1 MSTTSYAYIP
11 LIKDY
16 INQSFPYAST
26 GQGRM
31 SFKSDTLYSYKSK
44 LFQRIAPNT
53 YILDVAIS
61 KYSVTTVKHTM
72 RILQAVPSNTTI
84 YRTYIDND
92 PISNVVDYISDIK
105 YLISKFTR
113 ARSTKPQWQ
122 KQINRTY
129 AELQS
134 YIEFYKLDKRTAAYR
149 QFKKL
154 FAIMFE
160 AKCL

>member
-1 MSTTSYAYIP
+1 MSYDYTT
-11 LIKDY
+11 LIYDY
-16 INQSFPYAST
+16 INQSAPNGST
-26 GQGRM
+26 AQGRM
-31 SFKSDTLYSYKSK
+31 SFKGDTLYSYKSK

-61 KYSVTTVKHTM
+61 KYSITTAKHTM
-72 RILQAVPSNTTI
+72 RILQTMPSNTVI

-92 PISNVVDYISDIK
+92 PISNVIDYVSDIK

-122 KQINRTY
+122 KHIHRTY

-149 QFKKL
+149 QFKQL

-160 AKCL
+160 AKVL

>member
-1 MSTTSYAYIP
+1 MSYNYTT
-11 LIKDY
+11 LIYNY

-26 GQGRM
+26 AEGRM
-31 SFKSDTLYSYKSK
+31 SFKGDILYSYKSK

-61 KYSVTTVKHTM
+61 KYSITTAKHTN
-72 RILQAVPSNTTI
+72 RILYVMPSNVTI
-84 YRTYIDND
+84 YRTYIDQ
-92 PISNVVDYISDIK
+92 PIQQNIINYISDIK

-113 ARSTKPQWQ
+113 ARNTKFQWQ
-122 KQINRTY
+122 KHIHKSY

-149 QFKKL
+149 QFKQL
-154 FAIMFE
+154 FAVMFE

>member
-1 MSTTSYAYIP
+1 MSYDYTT
-11 LIKDY
+11 LICNY
-16 INQSFPYAST
+16 INQSVPIDST
-26 GQGRM
+26 AQGRM
-31 SFKSDTLYSYKSK
+31 SFKGDTLYSYKSK

-61 KYSVTTVKHTM
+61 KYSVTTAKHTM
-72 RILQAVPSNTTI
+72 RILRAMPSNAII
-84 YRTYIDND
+84 YRTYIDQ
-92 PISNVVDYISDIK
+92 PIQQNVLSYISDIR
-105 YLISKFTR
+105 YLISKFTK
-113 ARSTKPQWQ
+113 ARNTKPQWQ

-129 AELQS
+129 TELQS
-134 YIEFYKLDKRTAAYR
+134 YIEFYKVDKRTTAYK

>member
-1 MSTTSYAYIP
+1 MSYNYTT
-11 LIKDY
+11 LIDNY
-16 INQSFPYAST
+16 INQSAPIGST
-26 GQGRM
+26 AEGRM
-31 SFKSDTLYSYKSK
+31 SFKGDTLYSYKSK

-61 KYSVTTVKHTM
+61 KYSITTAKHTNC
-72 RILQAVPSNTTI
+72 ILQTMPSNTVI

-92 PISNVVDYISDIK
+92 PISNVIDYISDIK

-113 ARSTKPQWQ
+113 ARNTKFQWQ
-122 KQINRTY
+122 KHIHRTY

-149 QFKKL
+149 QFKQL
-154 FAIMFE
+154 FTIMFE

>member
-1 MSTTSYAYIP
+1 MSYNYDT
-11 LIKDY
+11 LINNY
-16 INQSFPYAST
+16 INQSAPDGST
-26 GQGRM
+26 AQGRM
-31 SFKSDTLYSYKSK
+31 SFKGDTLYSYKSK

-61 KYSVTTVKHTM
+61 KYSVTTAKHTM
-72 RILQAVPSNTTI
+72 RILRAMPSNVTI

-92 PISNVVDYISDIK
+92 PISNVINYISDIK

-113 ARSTKPQWQ
+113 ARNTKFQWQ

-134 YIEFYKLDKRTAAYR
+134 YIEFYKLDKRTTAYK

>member
-1 MSTTSYAYIP
+1 MSYNYDT
-11 LIKDY
+11 LINDY
-16 INQSFPYAST
+16 INQSAPTGST
-26 GQGRM
+26 AQGRV
-31 SFKSDTLYSYKSK
+31 SFKGNTLYSYKSK

-53 YILDVAIS
+53 YVLDVAIS
-61 KYSVTTVKHTM
+61 KYSVTTAKHTM
-72 RILQAVPSNTTI
+72 RILRDMPSNATI

-105 YLISKFTR
+105 YLISKFIK

-134 YIEFYKLDKRTAAYR
+134 YIEFYKLDKRTTAYR
-149 QFKKL
+149 QFKQL
-154 FAIMFE
+154 FTIMFE
-160 AKCL
+160 AKCI

>member
-1 MSTTSYAYIP
+1 MSYNYDS
-11 LIKDY
+11 LITDY
-16 INQSFPYAST
+16 INQSAPDGST
-26 GQGRM
+26 AQGRM
-31 SFKSDTLYSYKSK
+31 SFKGDILYSYKSK

-61 KYSVTTVKHTM
+61 KYSVTTAKHTM
-72 RILQAVPSNTTI
+72 RILRAMPSNATI

-92 PISNVVDYISDIK
+92 PISNVIDYVSDVK

-113 ARSTKPQWQ
+113 ARNTKPQWQ
-122 KQINRTY
+122 KHINRTY

-134 YIEFYKLDKRTAAYR
+134 YIEFYELDKRTAAYR
-149 QFKKL
+149 QFKQL
-154 FAIMFE
+154 FTIMFE

>member
-1 MSTTSYAYIP
+1 MNYDYAT
-11 LIKDY
+11 LIDNY
-16 INQSFPYAST
+16 INQSAPDRTTA
-26 GQGRM
+26 QGRM
-31 SFKSDTLYSYKSK
+31 SFKGDTLYSYESE

-61 KYSVTTVKHTM
+61 KYSVTTAKHTS
-72 RILQAVPSNTTI
+72 RILYAMPSNVTI

-92 PISNVVDYISDIK
+92 PISNVLSYISDIK

-122 KQINRTY
+122 KHIHCTY
-129 AELQS
+129 VELQS

-149 QFKKL
+149 QFKQL

>member
-1 MSTTSYAYIP
+1 MSYDYTT
-11 LIKDY
+11 LIYDY
-16 INQSFPYAST
+16 INQSAPTGST
-26 GQGRM
+26 AQGRM
-31 SFKSDTLYSYKSK
+31 SFKGNTLYSYKSK

-61 KYSVTTVKHTM
+61 KYSVTTAKHAM
-72 RILQAVPSNTTI
+72 RILQARPSNVTI

-92 PISNVVDYISDIK
+92 PISNVIDYVSDIK
-105 YLISKFTR
+105 YFISKFTR

-129 AELQS
+129 VELQS
-134 YIEFYKLDKRTAAYR
+134 YIEFYKLDKRTTAYR
-149 QFKKL
+149 QFKQL
-154 FAIMFE
+154 FVIMFE

>member
-1 MSTTSYAYIP
+1 MSYDYTT
-11 LIKDY
+11 LIYNY

-26 GQGRM
+26 AEGRM
-31 SFKSDTLYSYKSK
+31 SFKGDTLYSYESK

-61 KYSVTTVKHTM
+61 KYSITTAKHTM
-72 RILQAVPSNTTI
+72 RILRAMPSNVTI

-92 PISNVVDYISDIK
+92 PISNVIDYISDIK

-122 KQINRTY
+122 KHIHKSY

-134 YIEFYKLDKRTAAYR
+134 YIEFYKLDKRTTAYR
-149 QFKKL
+149 QFKQL

-160 AKCL
+160 AKVL

>member
-1 MSTTSYAYIP
+1 MSYDYTT
-11 LIKDY
+11 LIYDY

-26 GQGRM
+26 AQGRM
-31 SFKSDTLYSYKSK
+31 SFKGDILYSYKSK

-61 KYSVTTVKHTM
+61 KYSVTTAKHTM
-72 RILQAVPSNTTI
+72 RILRAMPSNTVI
-84 YRTYIDND
+84 YRTCIDNN
-92 PISNVVDYISDIK
+92 PISNVVDYVSDVK

-122 KQINRTY
+122 KHINRTY
-129 AELQS
+129 VELQS
-134 YIEFYKLDKRTAAYR
+134 YIEFYKLDKRTTAYR
-149 QFKKL
+149 QFKQL
-154 FAIMFE
+154 FVIMFE

>member
-1 MSTTSYAYIP
+1 MSYNYDS
-11 LIKDY
+11 LIIDY

-26 GQGRM
+26 AQGRM
-31 SFKSDTLYSYKSK
+31 SFKGDTLYSYKSK

-53 YILDVAIS
+53 YVLDVAIS
-61 KYSVTTVKHTM
+61 KYSVTTAKHTM
-72 RILQAVPSNTTI
+72 CILRAMPSNTVI

-92 PISNVVDYISDIK
+92 PISNVIDYVSDIK

-113 ARSTKPQWQ
+113 ARNTKFQWQ
-122 KQINRTY
+122 KHIHRTY

-134 YIEFYKLDKRTAAYR
+134 YIEFYKLDKRTTAYR
-149 QFKKL
+149 QFKQL
-154 FAIMFE
+154 FVILFE